1 MSNQGQGQG
10 PGTAGAP
17 PEITGNRKS
26 LGILSELRKSLC
38 QRLTGFVTQNERQL
52 RAEITGR
59 DTFNLMLGQMDELF
73 LSKLGVLDR
82 AMYEINRGEQPG
94 AAAEQTT
101 HFEVVEIRANREEL
115 PQKIANLL
123 AEHAEKTL
131 LQLIPLRTNQE
142 DAELLAVFS
151 HTTTE
156 TGRASET

>member
-1 MSNQGQGQG
+1 MSNHGQ
-10 PGTAGAP
+10 TTP
-17 PEITGNRKS
+17 PPAQPEPTGNRKS

-38 QRLTGFVTQNERQL
+38 QRMVAFVLQNERQL

-59 DTFNLMLGQMDELF
+59 DTFNLMLGQMDEQF

-82 AMYEINRGEQPG
+82 AVYEINRGEQPPP
-94 AAAEQTT
+94 AEQTT
-101 HFEVVEIRANREEL
+101 HFEVVEVRASREEL

-123 AEHAEKTL
+123 ADHAEKNLIQL
-131 LQLIPLRTNQE
+131 LPLRSTPE

-156 TGRASET
+156 AGGRASDS